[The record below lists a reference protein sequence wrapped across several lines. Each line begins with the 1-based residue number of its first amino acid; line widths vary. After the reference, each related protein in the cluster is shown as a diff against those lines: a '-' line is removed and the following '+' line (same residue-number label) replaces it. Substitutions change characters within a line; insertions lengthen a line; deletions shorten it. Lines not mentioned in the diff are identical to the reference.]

1 MFSIPAGEI
10 QDRLS
15 RFQKELQDNHMDGAL
30 VVQRVDLIYFAGT
43 AQNSVLYVP
52 AQGEPLLLVKKF
64 MPRAR
69 QETPL
74 KNIRPLASTRDIPK
88 HLTDV
93 YGRLPKVL
101 GFELDVMPVNEF
113 RYYESMF
120 PSQTHQDASPSI
132 LRVRM
137 IKSAWEIEQ
146 MQHTAEITRRTFEFM
161 RRHIAPGLTEME
173 FAGLFEAYARKLGH
187 GGQLRVRNYQTE
199 GYSWH
204 VLSGTSGGMI
214 GVLDSPASGEGTS
227 LAFPCGAGY
236 KKLNA
241 GEPVMVDFASVM
253 NGHHLDE
260 TRMFAIDTMPD
271 EAMKACEAALKI
283 HQDALKTIR
292 PGMTAHDLYTRTV
305 EIAASMGYRDN
316 YLGIPGHQVSFVGH
330 GIGLEMVELPLIA
343 KGKHTVLAPGMT
355 FALEPKLVFEN
366 RFIAGIESVFLVTEN
381 GARLISQVPPE
392 IFIC

>member
-1 MFSIPAGEI
+1 
-10 QDRLS
+10 
-15 RFQKELQDNHMDGAL
+15 MDGAL
-30 VVQRVDLIYFAGT
+30 IVQRVDLIYFAGT
-43 AQNSVLYVP
+43 AQNSVLYMP

-69 QETPL
+69 RETPL

-101 GFELDVMPVNEF
+101 GFEFDVMPVNEF
-113 RYYESMF
+113 HYYASLF
-120 PSQTHQDASPSI
+120 PSQTHQDASPLI

-146 MQHTAEITRRTFEFM
+146 MQHTAEMTRRTFEFM

-260 TRMFAIDTMPD
+260 TRMFAINTMPD
-271 EAMKACEAALKI
+271 EAMKACEAALQI
-283 HQDALKTIR
+283 HQDALETIR

-305 EIAASMGYRDN
+305 EIAASLGYRDN

-330 GIGLEMVELPLIA
+330 GIGLEMVEPPLIA
-343 KGKHTVLAPGMT
+343 KGKPTVLAPGMT
-355 FALEPKLVFEN
+355 FAFEPKLVFEN